1 MCVSCLG
8 RVVGSDGPKTVLIEN
23 INGLVTRASL
33 LVLDG
38 LAPQPDD
45 WVVVHSGYVI
55 DRIDADDAM
64 RAVTDIRRGEH
75 LVSDAAFDGVRR

>member
-8 RVVGSDGPKTVLIEN
+8 RVLGSDGPKTVLIEN

-33 LVLDG
+33 LALDG
-38 LAPQPDD
+38 LPPQPDD

-55 DRIDADDAM
+55 DRVDADDAV
-64 RAVTDIRRGEH
+64 RAVAEIRRGEH
-75 LVSDAAFDGVRR
+75 LVNGSVFEGVPR

>member
-8 RVVGSDGPKTVLIEN
+8 RVIGNDGPKNVLIEN
-23 INGLVTRASL
+23 IAGLVTRASL

-38 LAPQPDD
+38 PAPAFDE

-55 DRIDADDAM
+55 DRIDTVDAR
-64 RAVTDIRRGEH
+64 RAVAEIRRGEH
-75 LVSDAAFDGVRR
+75 LVDDSVLEGVIQ